1 MLLKD
6 TPNSL
11 DADCREKLQRRIE
24 MFQNADETLAMP
36 PEDVQQLV
44 QQVVASPARKF
55 FLVIL
60 MSATGLVFLTGIFL
74 GRATKRAM
82 GLKNK

>member
-1 MLLKD
+1 
-6 TPNSL
+6 
-11 DADCREKLQRRIE
+11 
-24 MFQNADETLAMP
+24 MFRNADDTLALP
-36 PEDVQQLV
+36 LEDMGQLV